1 MAASIRSL
9 LASNELIVAPGA
21 YDCLTANAIDR
32 AGFKA
37 AYMTGAGV
45 SASHGFPD
53 YGLLT
58 MSEMVSVA
66 GRIARSLSIPLI
78 ADGDTGFG
86 NELNA
91 ARAVR
96 EYERA
101 GVSAMHIEDQV
112 FPKRCGHFADKAIV
126 ASEDFVSKIRSASR
140 ARETRDFVLIAR
152 TDARSVEGLDS
163 AIDRACRALDAG
175 ADVAFV
181 EAPQT
186 IDEMAAIPRRVQG
199 PCLLNVVWRGKTPD
213 ISFAEAADM
222 GYRIAILPSLLLKS
236 VMGLS
241 EEILDAAL
249 RDGRHPTPPGDID
262 ILSGVARAGGA
273 EWRRVSEAA
282 P

>member
-1 MAASIRSL
+1 MAVSIRSL
-9 LASNELIVAPGA
+9 LDANETIIAPGA

-32 AGFKA
+32 AGFNA

-58 MSEMVSVA
+58 MSEMVAVA

-112 FPKRCGHFADKAIV
+112 FPKKCGHFSDKAIIPP
-126 ASEDFVSKIRSASR
+126 EDFIAKIRAAAR
-140 ARETRDFVLIAR
+140 ARERQDFVLIAR
-152 TDARSVEGLDS
+152 TDARAVEGLE
-163 AIDRACRALDAG
+163 AAVDRACRALDAG

-181 EAPQT
+181 EAPQSL
-186 IDEMAAIPRRVQG
+186 DEMAAIPRRVQG
-199 PCLLNVVWRGKTPD
+199 PCLLNVVWRGRTPD
-213 ISFAEAADM
+213 VTFAEAEDM
-222 GYRIAILPSLLLKS
+222 GYRIVILPSLLLKS

-241 EEILDAAL
+241 EEMLAAAR
-249 RDGRHPTPPGDID
+249 RDGRHPKPPGDID
-262 ILSGVARAGGA
+262 IQGGIARAGGA
-273 EWRRVSEAA
+273 EWRRIEACT